1 MAVSPTPVQ
10 TESAVRLV
18 PAQQFSI
25 EQLTQ
30 AYNQTRV
37 DYVVPMP
44 MNAARLAEYVRTY
57 DVDLSASMVAMDGDE
72 ILGLA
77 MLGVRPHAA
86 WITRLGVLPNA
97 RRRHIGRTLMDAL
110 LTISDE
116 RRLPLTVLE
125 VIKNNVPAYNLF
137 VQCGFEAKHEVLVLR
152 RPPGPPAH
160 VPDGDVELLER
171 EDALALLH
179 ARSDFETWVTATD
192 SLRHVE
198 SLQAL
203 RVRLADGSAGWLVF
217 QIQKLRLLPL
227 LLTRFTLHTQTG
239 EPRHVAHA
247 LLSFLYMLFPDL
259 DTQVENVA
267 QDETH
272 LPAMQELGF
281 IESFRRIEM
290 HRACPLL

>member
-1 MAVSPTPVQ
+1 MVVLPVPAL
-10 TESAVRLV
+10 TETAVRLV
-18 PAQQFSI
+18 PANQFSI

-57 DVDLSASMVAMDGDE
+57 DVDLSASVVAMDGNE
-72 ILGLA
+72 MLGLA

-86 WITRLGVLPNA
+86 WITRLGVLPAA
-97 RRRHIGRTLMDAL
+97 RRRHIGRALMEAL

-116 RRLPLTVLE
+116 RRLPLTLLE

-137 VQCGFEAKHEVLVLR
+137 VQCGFQPKSEMLVLR

-160 VPDGDVELLER
+160 VPEGDVELLER
-171 EDALALLH
+171 EGALALLSE
-179 ARSDFETWVTATD
+179 RSDFETWVTATD
-192 SLRHVE
+192 SLRNVD

-203 RVRLADGSAGWLVF
+203 QVRLADGSRGWLVF

-227 LLTRFTLHTQTG
+227 LLTRFTLHTQAG
-239 EPRHVAHA
+239 EPRYVAEA

-267 QDETH
+267 LNEPH
-272 LPAMQELGF
+272 LPAMLDLGF
-281 IESFRRIEM
+281 IEAFRRIEM
-290 HRACPLL
+290 YRVCPGL